1 MHRLFQIQ
9 RPGKGIPQASLHKD
23 ADMPRMPTTGFW
35 RVPVGTRM
43 VEWLAVAASEGQPIG
58 FMKGEALIPD
68 DFDRMGEDEI
78 LALFEGKN

>member
-1 MHRLFQIQ
+1 MTTYDLLESEGQLAKLVELAAKGEPFVIAKD
-9 RPGKGIPQASLHKD
+9 GKSLVKV
-23 ADMPRMPTTGFW
+23 
-35 RVPVGTRM
+35 VPIA
-43 VEWLAVAASEGQPIG
+43 EPAASEGQPIG